1 MTAAT
6 FRLPGPLAVQVAQV
20 DAMSGGRVALG
31 IGAGWYEAEHR
42 AYGIGFPPVGE
53 RFDRL
58 EEQLAIVTGLWR
70 TPAGQTFSYTGRHYR
85 IEDSPALP
93 KPVQDPHPPV
103 IIGGNGKTRT
113 PRLAAAYASEF
124 NMGFRPVDQV
134 REQFGR
140 VRDAC
145 AAAGRDPGSLA
156 YSVAVTVVCGR
167 DDAEVARRVAAIGTH
182 ADELRQKG
190 IAGTPAQVVDAL
202 GRYAEAGAGRV
213 YLRIWDLA
221 DLDHLDLLAAA
232 VLPQLASR
240 PG

>member
-1 MTAAT
+1 
-6 FRLPGPLAVQVAQV
+6 
-20 DAMSGGRVALG
+20 
-31 IGAGWYEAEHR
+31 
-42 AYGIGFPPVGE
+42 
-53 RFDRL
+53 
-58 EEQLAIVTGLWR
+58 
-70 TPAGQTFSYTGRHYR
+70 
-85 IEDSPALP
+85 
-93 KPVQDPHPPV
+93 
-103 IIGGNGKTRT
+103 
-113 PRLAAAYASEF
+113 
-124 NMGFRPVDQV
+124 
-134 REQFGR
+134 
-140 VRDAC
+140 
-145 AAAGRDPGSLA
+145 
-156 YSVAVTVVCGR
+156 VAVTVVCGR